1 MSLPIQRAHLNGLV
15 VFLVVAEL
23 RGFRAAAG
31 HLGITP
37 SAVSQTI
44 RALEERVGAPL
55 LSRTTRSVGLTEAGE
70 RLLLH
75 ARPAIDMLSVGL
87 DAAAGLGGDVSGR
100 LRISVPRPSLLL
112 MVNRLL
118 PDFLD
123 AYPSVQLELSG
134 EDRSIDI
141 VQEGFDAGIRPGW
154 LVQGDMTAVLLTPPI
169 RFAVVGA
176 AAFVRKFG
184 RPSHPKELEQYHC
197 IDLRLG
203 RGPASDWAFV
213 DGGQPF
219 KVTVNGRLIVNDF
232 EASLRAALKGVGF
245 ARVPMSMALTYLEK
259 GEMETVLDAYAVEG
273 PGLTLYYPNRSQ
285 ALPKLRAF
293 AQFARARMRRDFTAG
308 DYLPIVMT

>member
-1 MSLPIQRAHLNGLV
+1 MSLPIQRTHLDGLA
-15 VFLVVAEL
+15 VFLAVAEL

-55 LSRTTRSVGLTEAGE
+55 FSRTTRSVGLTEAGE
-70 RLLLH
+70 CLLLH

-100 LRISVPRPSLLL
+100 LRISVPRPSLPLI
-112 MVNRLL
+112 VNRLL
-118 PDFLD
+118 PDFLE
-123 AYPSVQLELSG
+123 AYPNVQLELCG

-184 RPSHPKELEQYHC
+184 RPSHPKELEQYRC
-197 IDLRLG
+197 IHLRLG

-213 DGGQPF
+213 DDGQPF
-219 KVTVNGRLIVNDF
+219 KVTVNGPLIVNDF
-232 EASLRAALKGVGF
+232 EACLRAALRGVGF
-245 ARVPMSMALTYLEK
+245 ARVPISMVLTYLEK
-259 GEMETVLDAYAVEG
+259 GEIETVLDAYAVEG

-285 ALPKLRAF
+285 TLPKLRAF
-293 AQFARARMRRDFTAG
+293 VQFARARMRRDFRAG
-308 DYLPIVMT
+308 DYLPIIMT